1 MPMPHQDD
9 STRYDGYSPL
19 DFIRDPFFQ
28 EWIIHPEGEAAAF
41 WEAWVSQHPEQAETV
56 KRARETLEALSF
68 REDFPAEGQA
78 LESLTAVRER
88 MAAPKVRTIWWAAA
102 ASVLIA
108 IGAYMA
114 LHEKKTPQVK
124 QTEYGQM
131 STLTLPDGS
140 RLILN
145 AHSKATYASNWLP
158 GHPREVWLEGEGYF
172 DVKKAAGDP
181 FLVHTALL
189 SVQVLGTTFDIRERR
204 NTVQVVLQTGSIKV
218 TFPGNAH
225 QDVIMK
231 PGDQLTYDP
240 TKATLN
246 QGMTDADSYTSWTD
260 KKLRDVT
267 VGDVIVYLEDN
278 YDKKIILENPALANR
293 RIGGVVIFDNL
304 DDALFTLSMMLDVK
318 VVTHQDTLLLQHR

>member
-1 MPMPHQDD
+1 MPHQDD

-41 WEAWVSQHPEQAETV
+41 WEEWVSQHPGQAETV
-56 KRARETLEALSF
+56 KRARESLAALSF
-68 REDFPAEGQA
+68 KEDFPAEGQA
-78 LESLTAVRER
+78 LKSLTAVRER
-88 MAAPKVRTIWWAAA
+88 MAPARIHKIWWAAA

-108 IGAYMA
+108 VAAYMA
-114 LHEKKTPQVK
+114 LHEKKTPEVK
-124 QTEYGQM
+124 RTEYGQM

-140 RLILN
+140 KLILN
-145 AHSKATYASNWLP
+145 AHSKATYASAWLP

-189 SVQVLGTTFDIRERR
+189 SVEVLGTTFDIRERR
-204 NTVQVVLQTGSIKV
+204 NTAQVVLQTGSIKV
-218 TFPGNAH
+218 TFPDSAH

-240 TKATLN
+240 TKATMT
-246 QGMTDADSYTSWTD
+246 QGATDADSYTSWTD

-293 RIGGVVIFDNL
+293 KIGGVVIFDNL